1 MAVQIGPTY
10 GSGFRICPDADPSDG
25 IFDICYAHGKIPR
38 AIALPVFLRAKNGH
52 HLSSRYVHTRRAQSV
67 RLLFDGEDYPLQ
79 ADGEQIR
86 AHSATITMVAGALTV
101 LAPRAGLNA

>member
-1 MAVQIGPTY
+1 MAVQIG
-10 GSGFRICPDADPSDG
+10 SHLRLRFSQLPDADPSDG

-52 HLSSRYVHTRRAQSV
+52 HLVFRYVHTRRAQSV
-67 RLLFDGEDYPLQ
+67 RLIFDGEDYPLQ

-86 AHSATITMVAGALTV
+86 ARSVTITMVP
-101 LAPRAGLNA
+101 AP

>member
-1 MAVQIGPTY
+1 MAIQIGPTY

-25 IFDICYAHGKIPR
+25 LFDICYAHGKIP
-38 AIALPVFLRAKNGH
+38 AP
-52 HLSSRYVHTRRAQSV
+52 SRYRFFCAPRTGVTLARVTFTYRRAQSV

-86 AHSATITMVAGALTV
+86 ARSATITMVPSALTV
-101 LAPRAGLNA
+101 LAPAMSR